1 MEKFIF
7 DFHQAELL
15 RDFDQKIIECSIC
28 LSTKLGKLCHV
39 ISICGHAFCRECLN
53 QFFSTLI
60 NDGDVEIKCPECGEI
75 IPPHDVK
82 LYVEPEVFE
91 RFDRLLLER
100 GLDGMDDIFYCPQ
113 KDCRSRVVKLNL
125 VKLQFTM
132 LKFNFTIPTE
142 GLHAPNTI
150 RKRILRSVGSV
161 DFSFAL
167 IVANRHM
174 GADRVK
180 YHPRKLKKRQ
190 KFIKKEMIC
199 ILGFLWHLQNLI
211 HFGTKSLDL

>member
-1 MEKFIF
+1 MSCNLAYVDDSAFWAAKHEYVVIQFRDSTTTF
-7 DFHQAELL
+7 EELL

-113 KDCRSRVVKLNL
+113 KDCRSGIVK
-125 VKLQFTM
+125 
-132 LKFNFTIPTE
+132 
-142 GLHAPNTI
+142 
-150 RKRILRSVGSV
+150 
-161 DFSFAL
+161 
-167 IVANRHM
+167 
-174 GADRVK
+174 
-180 YHPRKLKKRQ
+180 
-190 KFIKKEMIC
+190 
-199 ILGFLWHLQNLI
+199 
-211 HFGTKSLDL
+211 